1 MVSYRLR
8 KPAADYDVVILD
20 SIDHLLLKPCDDII
34 EDLDLVYIKENFKHI
49 YIVKNHRFFFFY
61 DTNDE
66 MDEFFSKEMFSKDK
80 KIM

>member
-1 MVSYRLR
+1 MGS
-8 KPAADYDVVILD
+8 
-20 SIDHLLLKPCDDII
+20 
-34 EDLDLVYIKENFKHI
+34 
-49 YIVKNHRFFFFY
+49 FFFY